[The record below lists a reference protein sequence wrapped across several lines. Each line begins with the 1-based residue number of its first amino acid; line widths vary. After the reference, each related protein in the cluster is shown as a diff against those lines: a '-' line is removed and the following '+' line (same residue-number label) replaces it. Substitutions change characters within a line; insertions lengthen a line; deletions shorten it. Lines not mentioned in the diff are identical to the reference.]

1 MIVQWDLVFPSQ
13 QLLLDSGYPVIGE
26 SARKAGKQLTCRS
39 SWKKA
44 PKEYMVRCVAAGG
57 RATIPD
63 GVLATVRFTVA
74 PLRQTVKL
82 TLAVE
87 NIEVLHENM
96 KRARPR
102 KTEAVL
108 LVAL

>member
-1 MIVQWDLVFPSQ
+1 M
-13 QLLLDSGYPVIGE
+13 
-26 SARKAGKQLTCRS
+26 
-39 SWKKA
+39 
-44 PKEYMVRCVAAGG
+44 AAGG